1 MWHSF
6 FQLCVGR
13 CDHFL
18 AGCGCVWVF
27 VTFFWLGIGGFGWM
41 WPFFGWVWVSV
52 TFFLAGCGWVWVGV
66 GDCTVYNYLKIRN
79 KSMICMTMHT
89 IMLIVQWRNIT
100 GSILESK
107 GMCGFGWVW
116 VGVGDCTV
124 YNYLKIRNKSMICM
138 TMHTIML
145 ILQWRN
151 KTGSILERK
160 GMCGIF
166 QKKRAKKKK
175 GEILENLGKNVQ
187 SLKIFWKKASDCVW
201 LLHAI
206 NC

>member
-1 MWHSF
+1 
-6 FQLCVGR
+6 
-13 CDHFL
+13 
-18 AGCGCVWVF
+18 
-27 VTFFWLGIGGFGWM
+27 M

-107 GMCGFGWVW
+107 GMCGCGWVW

>member
-1 MWHSF
+1 MG
-6 FQLCVGR
+6 V
-13 CDHFL
+13 CDLLL
-18 AGCGCVWVF
+18 AGYRWVWVN
-27 VTFFWLGIGGFGWM
+27 VTFFWLGVGECDL
-41 WPFFGWVWVSV
+41 FFGWVWR
-52 TFFLAGCGWVWVGV
+52 VWVGV

-107 GMCGFGWVW
+107 GMCGCGWVW
-116 VGVGDCTV
+116 VGVSDCTV

-138 TMHTIML
+138 TMRTIML

-166 QKKRAKKKK
+166 QKKRAKKKKK

>member
-89 IMLIVQWRNIT
+89 IMLI
-100 GSILESK
+100 
-107 GMCGFGWVW
+107 
-116 VGVGDCTV
+116 
-124 YNYLKIRNKSMICM
+124 
-138 TMHTIML
+138 
-145 ILQWRN
+145 LQWRN

-166 QKKRAKKKK
+166 QKKRAKKK